1 MNSTLKTHFLDELL
15 AQISS
20 KTDLSIADLA
30 EIGQEFDS
38 NILKA
43 EFTRADGSKDF
54 AYGHNARTNAGASY
68 IAGTLFSSQVAPL
81 NYMALSSATLT
92 PAMADTT
99 LASEITSTG
108 LARKTSTYGNYTAP
122 SSLGA
127 TSSCT
132 LSATYTNGGGSA
144 VSVTSVGLFSASS
157 GGTLGFEAN
166 LSAGNTL
173 NPGDSVAITYTLQT

>member
-1 MNSTLKTHFLDELL
+1 MINNTIAELERIL
-15 AQISS
+15 GNIPASEN
-20 KTDLSIADLA
+20 LSEQALHGL
-30 EIGQEFDS
+30 GQRFS
-38 NILKA
+38 ANILKA
-43 EFTRADGSKDF
+43 EFERVDGSVDY

-68 IAGTLFSSQVAPL
+68 IAGALFNTSVAAL

-92 PAMADTT
+92 PAMGDTT
-99 LASEITSTG
+99 LASEITTTG
-108 LARKTSTYGNYTAP
+108 LARKTATYGGYTAP
-122 SSLGA
+122 ASLGA

-132 LSATYTNGGGSA
+132 LSASYTNGGGGA
-144 VSVTSVGLFSASS
+144 VSVTSVGLLSAAS